1 MRGTTRL
8 AGPIAII
15 LVFGLAVLPAGADW
29 GNSQIDDIIA
39 KMNATKS
46 NVDEMVGNVRSGVNN
61 LTGTLRQSID
71 EAVADL
77 KQNVQREL
85 DGRDEF
91 LGAGGNC
98 GAGSECYQ
106 FRGDMVQ
113 LLVNIQDLTN
123 ALFDVTP
130 ADVQF
135 ELQRTIDLIE
145 QTPGRVLFP
154 LYRALASDSR
164 LFESGFVEMLGDLA
178 LDIRTLDDGLKEGPA
193 GAATSLDTSNE
204 AGVVD
209 LTECATILANIDLF
223 TDVALKVTGG
233 AAAAKLIGK
242 GLIAWGETTAEG
254 DAGIHGYVH
263 VTLKNNTRK
272 KIGGFVDGIADLT
285 FAFSSYAH
293 TKIRYCTVREA
304 QSQILANQQTLQDGQ
319 AEILE
324 AIRNIGPPWGSGAQ
338 GNGPQGNSGDTAD
351 SESAGSD
358 DSAAEG
364 GATED
369 NTATEDGGTQES
381 ELPTRTPRGS
391 RR

>member
-1 MRGTTRL
+1 MRRNKLLTFLT
-8 AGPIAII
+8 AFI
-15 LVFGLAVLPAGADW
+15 LIFGLAIMPAGAAW
-29 GNSQIDDIIA
+29 GDSQIDDIIA

-61 LTGTLRQSID
+61 LTGTLRQTID
-71 EAVADL
+71 EAVEDL
-77 KQNVQREL
+77 KENVQREL

-98 GAGSECYQ
+98 ASGSDCYQ
-106 FRGDMVQ
+106 FRGDLVQ

-135 ELQRTIDLIE
+135 ELQRTVDLVE

-164 LFESGFVEMLGDLA
+164 LFDSGFVEMLGDLA
-178 LDIRTLDDGLKEGPA
+178 LDIRTLDEGLQEGPS
-193 GAATSLDTSNE
+193 GLSSSLDGVSE

-209 LTECATILANIDLF
+209 LTECETILANIELF
-223 TDVALKVTGG
+223 SDVALKVTGG
-233 AAAAKLIGK
+233 AAAAKLVGK
-242 GLIAWGETTAEG
+242 GLIAWGETSADG

-304 QSQILANQQTLQDGQ
+304 QNQILVNQQTLQAGQ

-338 GNGPQGNSGDTAD
+338 GNGPQGNSGDT
-351 SESAGSD
+351 D
-358 DSAAEG
+358 DSAEED
-364 GATED
+364 GATEE
-369 NTATEDGGTQES
+369 TAEEGTAPVDGETPES
-381 ELPTRTPRGS
+381 GQQSRGPRGN

>member
-1 MRGTTRL
+1 MLRNKLL
-8 AGPIAII
+8 AGSTAVI
-15 LVFGLAVLPAGADW
+15 LVFGLAVLPAGAGW
-29 GNSQIDDIIA
+29 GDSQIDDIIA
-39 KMNATKS
+39 KMNQTKS
-46 NVDEMVGNVRSGVNN
+46 NVDEMLGNVRSGVNM
-61 LTGTLRQSID
+61 LTGDLRRIVDETLD
-71 EAVADL
+71 DL
-77 KQNVQREL
+77 KQNVQREI

-98 GAGSECYQ
+98 AVGSECYQ

-135 ELQRTIDLIE
+135 ELQRTIDLVE
-145 QTPGRVLFP
+145 QIPGRVLFP

-164 LFESGFVEMLGDLA
+164 LFDSGFVEMLGDLA
-178 LDIRTLDDGLKEGPA
+178 LDIRTLDDGMKEGPSSVP
-193 GAATSLDTSNE
+193 TSADGLRE
-204 AGVVD
+204 AGLVD
-209 LTECATILANIDLF
+209 LSECETILANIELF
-223 TDVALKVTGG
+223 NDAALAVTGG
-233 AAAAKLIGK
+233 AAAAKLVGK
-242 GLIAWGETTAEG
+242 GLIAWGETTVEG

-263 VTLKNNTRK
+263 ATLKNNTRK

-293 TKIRYCTVREA
+293 TKMRYCTVRDA
-304 QSQILANQQTLQDGQ
+304 QHQMLVNQQTLQDGQ

-338 GNGPQGNSGDTAD
+338 GNGPQGGGDEGAGAEETGAEDSGAEGSEAESSGTQD
-351 SESAGSD
+351 SE
-358 DSAAEG
+358 
-364 GATED
+364 TP
-369 NTATEDGGTQES
+369 ES
-381 ELPTRTPRGS
+381 GQQSRGPRGN